1 MSFLRKILCSGFR
14 GFSDII
20 KGTFLIFY
28 LKSDIIK
35 SQYIELF
42 LFFLHGVTGE

>member
-1 MSFLRKILCSGFR
+1 MYFLRKILCSGFR
-14 GFSDII
+14 GFSDI

-28 LKSDIIK
+28 LKSDIK